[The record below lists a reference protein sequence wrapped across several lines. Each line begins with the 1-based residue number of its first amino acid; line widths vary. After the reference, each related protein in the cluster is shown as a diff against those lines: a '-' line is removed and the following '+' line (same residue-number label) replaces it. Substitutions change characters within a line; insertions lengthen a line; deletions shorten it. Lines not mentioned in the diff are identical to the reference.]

1 MLPSQ
6 VSAII
11 CICVLHFAVKKLRYS
26 MKRNFIALFFT
37 AIYFFI
43 ASYSQAQTVYHVS
56 AKNGNDRND
65 GSATKPFKTIGTAS
79 QRSKP
84 GDIINVH
91 EGTYREEISPAVGGS
106 SDKMRITYQAAKN
119 ENVVIKGSEI
129 IKGWEKVSDNTWK
142 ANVSNKLFGKFN
154 PYIDTIRGD
163 WFDPRKRQH
172 HTGEVYLDEVR
183 LTEASTKAEVMK
195 QQNGEPYW
203 FSEVGPDS
211 TTIWAQFGN
220 TNPNQHTVEINV
232 RQSIFYPRK
241 TGINYITV
249 RGFIMR
255 HAATPWAPP
264 TAEQIGLIGTNW
276 SKGWIIE
283 NNEISDSKCSG
294 IALGKYGDE
303 WDNKA
308 ESAEGYV
315 GTINRAL
322 KNGWNKDNIGHH
334 IVRNNKIY
342 NCEQAGIVGSLG
354 CSFSSV
360 TDNIIYNTHIRRL
373 FTGAEMSAIK
383 FHGAIDM
390 EISRNLIYHNDRGIW
405 LDWMA
410 QGTRVSQN
418 VCFDNRNYDLFL
430 EVDHGPFVIDN
441 NIFLSA
447 RCQRVLAQGGTY
459 AHNLF
464 AGYMFIENFD
474 DRLTPFMK
482 PHSTEVAG
490 LQDNPPGDFRFYNN
504 IFVGY
509 TCNLNTY
516 DTARLPL
523 WMDGNVF
530 LAGAKP
536 ADKEAF
542 PVWEQLYNPGL
553 GVVMK
558 GDGVYLSI
566 KLDKGWKEWQKRRIV
581 RTEMLGK
588 TIYSGLPFEAPDGGD
603 LIVDED
609 YFGKKRDKGNPFP
622 GPFEWGNSSGAIQV
636 IKVWSNAGKSK

>member
-1 MLPSQ
+1 
-6 VSAII
+6 
-11 CICVLHFAVKKLRYS
+11 
-26 MKRNFIALFFT
+26 MKRNFVTLF
-37 AIYFFI
+37 ILI
-43 ASYSQAQTVYHVS
+43 ASYTQAQTIYHVS
-56 AKNGNDRND
+56 GKNGNDGND
-65 GSATKPFKTIGTAS
+65 GSVSKPFKTISAAAL
-79 QRSKP
+79 KAKA
-84 GDIINVH
+84 GDVINVH
-91 EGTYREEISPAVGGS
+91 EGTYREQVSPSIGGT

-119 ENVVIKGSEI
+119 EKVEVKGSEI
-129 IKGWEKVSDNTWK
+129 VKGWEKVGENTWK
-142 ANVSNKLFGKFN
+142 VSVSNQFFGNFN
-154 PYIDTIRGD
+154 PYKDTIYGD
-163 WFDPRKRQH
+163 WFYGKKRQH
-172 HTGEVYLDEVR
+172 HTGEVYLDEAR
-183 LTEASTKAEVMK
+183 LTEAASKAAVLHN
-195 QQNGEPYW
+195 QDGEPYW
-203 FSEVGPDS
+203 FGEVGQDS
-211 TTIWAQFGN
+211 TTIWAQFGSS
-220 TNPNQHTVEINV
+220 NPNTHLAEINV
-232 RQSIFYPRK
+232 RRTVFYPSK

-283 NNEISDSKCSG
+283 DNEISDSKCSG

-315 GTINRAL
+315 GTINRAY

-334 IVRNNKIY
+334 IVRRNKVY

-360 TDNIIYNTHIRRL
+360 TDNIIYNIHIRKL

-418 VCFDNRNYDLFL
+418 VCFDNYSYDVFL

-441 NIFLSA
+441 NIFLSP

-464 AGYMFIENFD
+464 AGNMFIENFD

-482 PHSTEVAG
+482 EHSTEMAG
-490 LQDNPPGDFRFYNN
+490 LQSNPPGDFRYYNN

-516 DTARLPL
+516 DTASLPL

-536 ADKEAF
+536 AACEAF
-542 PVWEQLYNPGL
+542 PVWNQFWNPNL
-553 GVVMK
+553 SVVEK
-558 GDGVYLSI
+558 NDGVYLSI
-566 KLDKGWKEWQKRRIV
+566 RLDKAWKEWQKRRIV
-581 RTEMLGK
+581 RSEMLGK
-588 TIYSGLPFEAPDGGD
+588 TVYSNLPFEAPDGGALTLD
-603 LIVDED
+603 MD
-609 YFGKKRDKGNPFP
+609 YFNQKRDNVNPFP
-622 GPFEWGNSSGAIQV
+622 GPFEWKDSTGVVKV
-636 IKVWSNAGKSK
+636 IKVWGKTGTGK